1 MRSILESIESRRLL
15 SGSPIELES
24 DGELEIKGTDAA
36 DTLAVVVNGTDATLL
51 DVTLNGVTSQFKVAL
66 VKKIEASLGAG
77 NDTATIGTGI
87 AVKAELKGGSGD
99 DSLTGGDGNDEIDG
113 GDGVDTMT
121 GGAGADKFKV
131 TTGDVLTD
139 FVAGTDTQVTQ
150 TVKPPKPP
158 EPPKPPKP
166 PEVKPVG
173 PSVTLRKGEVKVL
186 GTSGD
191 DKLNVALN
199 AIDATLLDV
208 TLNGVT
214 TQFKVA
220 DVKEIEAELRAG
232 NDTAVIDNAVTIR
245 SELDGGAGDDN
256 LTGGGGKDTLYGG
269 SGIDTLTGGGGADRF
284 IVKLAD
290 TVTDF
295 DALVD
300 TKYLLPI

>member
-1 MRSILESIESRRLL
+1 MRNILESMESRRLL
-15 SGSPIELES
+15 SCSPIELES

-36 DTLAVVVNGTDATLL
+36 DTLTVAVNATDATLL
-51 DVTLNGVTSQFKVAL
+51 DVTLNGVTTQFKVAL
-66 VKKIEASLGAG
+66 IKKIEASLGAG
-77 NDTATIGTGI
+77 NDTATIGAGI
-87 AVKAELKGGSGD
+87 AVKAELKGGTGD
-99 DSLTGGDGNDEIDG
+99 DTLGGGDGNDEIDG

-131 TTGDVLTD
+131 TTGDILTD
-139 FVAGTDTQVTQ
+139 FVAGTDTQETA

-173 PSVTLRKGEVKVL
+173 PSVTLKKGEVKVL
-186 GTSGD
+186 GTAGD
-191 DKLNVALN
+191 DTLNVALN
-199 AIDATLLDV
+199 ATDATLLDV

-220 DVKEIEAELRAG
+220 DVKEIEAELKAG
-232 NDTAVIDNAVTIR
+232 NDVAVIDSAVTIR
-245 SELDGGAGDDN
+245 SELEGGAGDDK
-256 LTGGGGKDTLYGG
+256 LTGGGGRDTLYGG
-269 SGIDTLTGGGGADRF
+269 SGIDTLTGGLGADRF
-284 IVKLAD
+284 IVKSTD

-295 DALVD
+295 TDGVD